1 MFGFTGRYLTSRR
14 EKELNHIAKEVIG
27 TTVYAGINRGL
38 SPELYALNINAIAQ
52 STGTELFVLDANGEL
67 VITSVENF
75 KGGIRKIFTKGVLAG
90 HDLVF
95 HGNLG
100 GVFDTDMLT
109 VARAIR
115 YNNQVVGGVLVSVP
129 TPEIT
134 GMRTEI
140 IRILMLNMI
149 FVMVVAALFV
159 YVLSKRTTKPL
170 SELNE
175 AAKSIANGDLK
186 KRVSVDAGAEVSELC
201 DTFNQMA
208 ESIEQLE
215 MMRSSFIANVSHDL
229 RTPMTTIIGF
239 VEGIIDGTI
248 PEDKQKWYLSIVL
261 DESKRLSR
269 IVTDLLDLS
278 KMEQGSFNIEKRSF
292 DVSELIRLTVIKF
305 EKRITEKNISLT
317 VGFDAERL
325 DVFADKDAI
334 SRVLTNLVDNA
345 LKFTQEGGFI
355 DVQAG
360 TKDGRVYVSVQNSGM
375 GIEEKDLRHIFD
387 RFYKTDKS
395 RSKDK
400 NGAGLGL
407 YIVKSIL
414 QAHGESVW
422 AESTPGEFT
431 RFSFTLE
438 KAEEKKKQAEE
449 EL

>member
-14 EKELNHIAKEVIG
+14 EKELAHIAKQAMDA
-27 TTVYAGINRGL
+27 TVYAGVNREF

-52 STGTELFVLDANGEL
+52 STGTEIFVIDANGEMI
-67 VITSVENF
+67 ITSVEDFSGN
-75 KGGIRKIFTKGVLAG
+75 IRKIFTKGVLSG
-90 HDLVF
+90 RDLVF
-95 HGNLG
+95 RGNLG
-100 GVFDTDMLT
+100 GVFKTDMLT
-109 VARAIR
+109 VARAIH
-115 YNNQVVGGVLVSVP
+115 YNDRVVGAVLISVP

-134 GMRTEI
+134 GMRTEL

-149 FVMVVAALFV
+149 FVMIVVAVAM

-175 AAKSIANGDLK
+175 AAKSIANGDFK
-186 KRVSVDAGAEVSELC
+186 KRVSVDAGMEVTELC

-215 MMRSSFIANVSHDL
+215 RMRSSFIANVSHDL

-248 PEDKQKWYLSIVL
+248 PEEKQKWYLSIVL

-278 KMEQGSFNIEKRSF
+278 KMEQGSFGIEKRDF
-292 DVSELIRLTVIKF
+292 DVNELIRLTVIKF

-317 VGFDAERL
+317 VGFDAERIK
-325 DVFADKDAI
+325 VFADRDAI
-334 SRVLTNLVDNA
+334 SRVLTNLIDNA

-360 TKDGRVYVSVQNSGM
+360 TKDGRAYVSVQNSGI

-407 YIVKSIL
+407 YIVKSIVN
-414 QAHGESVW
+414 AHGESVW

-438 KAEEKKKQAEE
+438 KAEEKKKQAGEE
-449 EL
+449 V